1 MKIATEKENGTLT
14 ITLSGKLDTTSAPEL
29 EKALT
34 EQADGVTSLV
44 FDLGELSYTSSAGLR
59 VFLKAR
65 KMMRSRDDVRL
76 IHTAASVLEVLEM
89 TGFTEIMT
97 VETAE

>member
-1 MKIATEKENGTLT
+1 MNIATEKENGTLT

-44 FDLGELSYTSSAGLR
+44 FDLGELS
-59 VFLKAR
+59 
-65 KMMRSRDDVRL
+65 
-76 IHTAASVLEVLEM
+76 
-89 TGFTEIMT
+89 
-97 VETAE
+97 